1 MAHFDLPLPELRT
14 YRSGTAEPD
23 GFGDFWTRT
32 LGEAR
37 AAAKPVELTEVA
49 TPLRGVTTYDVT
61 FTGYAGQP
69 IKAWLNVPAG
79 ASGPLPIAV
88 EFIGYGGGRGR
99 PLEWLLWNAAGYA
112 HLVMDT
118 RGQGGNWRGGDT
130 PDPDADGAGPS
141 SPGFLTR
148 GVRSPETHYYRR
160 LFTDAARAVETVAEL
175 PGVDTSKVVTTGKSQ
190 GGALSIAAAGLVPDR
205 VAAVI
210 AGVPFLCDIRRAVT
224 VTDSFPFQEI
234 VTFLRANA
242 DRAEQTF
249 ATLDHFDVV
258 NLARRI
264 TAPALLSTA
273 LMDTV
278 CPPSGVF
285 AAFNEIT
292 SSKEIDVYDWDGHE
306 GGRAFFDTKTL
317 EFAAAHLLS

>member
-1 MAHFDLPLPELRT
+1 MAHFDLPLAELRA
-14 YRSGTAEPD
+14 YRSATPAPA
-23 GFGDFWTRT
+23 GFDEFWSRT
-32 LGEAR
+32 LAEAR
-37 AAAKPVELTEVA
+37 AAAKPVELTEVP
-49 TPLRGVTTYDVT
+49 TVLRGITTYDVT
-61 FTGYAGQP
+61 FTGFAGQP

-88 EFIGYGGGRGR
+88 EFIGYGGGRGL
-99 PLEWLLWNAAGYA
+99 PIDWLVWTAAGYA

-118 RGQGGNWRGGDT
+118 RGQGGNWRGGAT
-130 PDPDADGAGPS
+130 PDVDPDGAGPS

-160 LFTDAARAVETVAEL
+160 LFTDAARAVETAAEL
-175 PGVDTSKVVTTGKSQ
+175 PGVDASKLVTTGKSQ

-205 VAAVI
+205 VAAVV

-224 VTDSFPFQEI
+224 ITDSFPYQEI
-234 VTFLRANA
+234 VQFLRANP
-242 DRAEQTF
+242 DRAERTF

-264 TAPALLSTA
+264 TAPALFSTA
-273 LMDTV
+273 LMDEV

-285 AAFNEIT
+285 AAYNEIANA
-292 SSKEIDVYDWDGHE
+292 EGIEVYEWDGHD
-306 GGRAFFDTKTL
+306 GGKTFFDVKAL
-317 EFAAAHLLS
+317 EFAAGHLF

>member
-1 MAHFDLPLPELRT
+1 MALFDLPLAELRT
-14 YRSGTAEPD
+14 YRSATGEPA

-32 LGEAR
+32 LDEAR
-37 AAAKPVELTEVA
+37 AAAKPVALTEVA

-69 IKAWLNVPAG
+69 VKAWLNVPAG
-79 ASGPLPIAV
+79 ASGPLPVAV
-88 EFIGYGGGRGR
+88 EFIGYGGGRGL
-99 PLEWLLWNAAGYA
+99 PIDWLIWSAAGYA

-118 RGQGGNWRGGDT
+118 RGQGGGWRGGDT
-130 PDPDADGAGPS
+130 PDQDPDGAGPS
-141 SPGFLTR
+141 TPGQMTR

-160 LFTDAARAVETVAEL
+160 LFTDAARAVETAAEL
-175 PGVDTSKVVTTGKSQ
+175 PGVDASRLVTTGKSQ

-205 VAAVI
+205 VAAVV

-224 VTDSFPFQEI
+224 ISDSFPFQEI
-234 VTFLRANA
+234 VQFLRANPS
-242 DRAEQTF
+242 RAAQTF

-264 TAPALLSTA
+264 TAPALFSTA
-273 LMDTV
+273 LMDFT

-285 AAFNEIT
+285 AAFNEL
-292 SSKEIDVYDWDGHE
+292 SGEKEIEVYEWDGHD
-306 GGRAFFDTKTL
+306 GGRTFFDVKAL
-317 EFAAAHLLS
+317 EFAARHVL